1 MKLCRPL
8 RTIRKGILKKN
19 KFWAFVPRTSVH
31 PVSPIDQSA
40 GRAQQSI
47 PCHSAMLIERKRP
60 EHVNNSQQ
68 VQKLQISWLIHLAPG
83 RTIRLNEFE
92 KCDYWEI
99 MKLAEELATQC
110 TIRLRKAQEKRA
122 WHQKSSKSNR
132 CKVQL
137 MGLLECDCQKIVIE
151 KTHCFKDNLELN
163 VIAIDNRDKNI
174 KNLNAG

>member
-19 KFWAFVPRTSVH
+19 KFWAFVPRTSVL

-47 PCHSAMLIERKRP
+47 PCHRAMLIERKRP

-99 MKLAEELATQC
+99 MKLAEELATHCDC
-110 TIRLRKAQEKRA
+110 TIRLRKE
-122 WHQKSSKSNR
+122 S
-132 CKVQL
+132 
-137 MGLLECDCQKIVIE
+137 MTPKIVKIQQ
-151 KTHCFKDNLELN
+151 
-163 VIAIDNRDKNI
+163 VQSAINEVVGMWLSKNRHPKNP
-174 KNLNAG
+174 LFQR